1 MTSNVEEM
9 NNPLLEKEDKKE
21 EEEDH
26 EKFMERMNKLDELLT
41 KYEQLK
47 EKEKE
52 EDMKLEI
59 WNAHVRDE
67 IIAVEMKDGKI
78 FVGKTR
84 FPMDTNYTSLEE
96 LKQLFYIDITLA
108 NGVPF
113 KYHIGGGSVDL
124 FISKINRVFIMTE
137 SEVTD
142 SNQYPN
148 MAPEF
153 IKRLLPRVE
162 M

>member
-1 MTSNVEEM
+1 MTSNVEEI
-9 NNPLLEKEDKKE
+9 NNNTLIEEKEEKE
-21 EEEDH
+21 YEVD

-41 KYEQLK
+41 KYEKLK
-47 EKEKE
+47 EEEKKE
-52 EDMKLEI
+52 EMKLEI

-67 IIAVEMKDGKI
+67 IIAVEMKDGAV

-84 FPMDTNYTSLEE
+84 FPVNTNYTSVEQ
-96 LKQLFYIDITLA
+96 LKQLFHIDITLA

-124 FISKINRVFIMTE
+124 FTSKFKRVFIMTE
-137 SEVTD
+137 SEVAD
-142 SNQYPN
+142 ANQYPN

>member
-84 FPMDTNYTSLEE
+84 FPMNRNYTSLEE

-142 SNQYPN
+142 ANQYPN